1 MNLRKIFNLT
11 SPEQKFII
19 QQEIDEFT
27 KIVEEKVAEINT
39 SEKNFKIRINSSC
52 PKCGGN
58 IIVNK
63 LSNVV
68 SEQIYF
74 IETKEINH
82 CCFCG
87 NQWKKYEGSFV
98 TKSDIERRYA
108 NILSNALNNDEKNED
123 FLELM
128 KKINLFC
135 AETIYHIIN
144 KRVLEWYEEFDTVK
158 MKTIRKYFKSIF
170 NK

>member
-1 MNLRKIFNLT
+1 MNIRKIFNLT

-19 QQEIDEFT
+19 QQEIAEFN
-27 KIVEEKVAEINT
+27 KIVEEKVVEINT
-39 SEKNFKIRINSSC
+39 SEKNIKIRINSSC
-52 PKCGGN
+52 PKCGGD
-58 IIVNK
+58 ITVNK
-63 LSNVV
+63 IANVV
-68 SEQIYF
+68 SEQRNI

-98 TKSDIERRYA
+98 TKLDIERRYA
-108 NILSNALNNDEKNED
+108 NILTNALNNDEKNED
-123 FLELM
+123 FFILM
-128 KKINLFC
+128 EKINLFC
-135 AETIYHIIN
+135 AETIYQIIN